1 DIKWSGN
8 AKYSDTILNTVLG
21 LKKGDVF
28 SEEKLITKLY
38 GPSRSGN
45 EISTLYMNDGYLTFN
60 VDPVQTR
67 IYGDTIDM
75 ELRIYEGPQYTV
87 SKVTVKGNDVTN
99 DRVILREIVNKP
111 GQKFSK
117 TMIMQTVQQISQLGN
132 FDETKT
138 NPIPIPNP
146 LEGTVD
152 MEYNVV
158 EKPSDQIEL
167 SGGFGGNRIIGTLGL
182 TFNNFSSRKLFDK
195 SAWKPLP
202 RGDGQKLSLRGQT
215 NGKQY
220 QSYSFSFSE
229 PWLGGKKPISF
240 GLSAFTSLQ
249 SNGGRNYYGEI
260 LETDAGYQK
269 IRLNGVTVS
278 VGRRLNFPD
287 NYFQLTHSINAQ
299 QYILKNYPGFL
310 FSTGESFNFNLTQ
323 ELSRDSRDSPIFP
336 TGGSYFRFTI
346 QATPPYS
353 LLNNV
358 NYAIASDKQRYR
370 FTE

>member
-1 DIKWSGN
+1 MSDKHVEIDIEIYEGPRYYFGDIKWSGN

-117 TMIMQTVQQISQLGN
+117 SLVMQTVQQIAQLGN

-138 NPIPIPNP
+138 NPVPIPNE

-152 MEYNVV
+152 MQYNVV
-158 EKPSDQIEL
+158 ENLLIRL
-167 SGGFGGNRIIGTLGL
+167 SFQAVSVVI
-182 TFNNFSSRKLFDK
+182 
-195 SAWKPLP
+195 
-202 RGDGQKLSLRGQT
+202 
-215 NGKQY
+215 
-220 QSYSFSFSE
+220 
-229 PWLGGKKPISF
+229 
-240 GLSAFTSLQ
+240 GLSVHSDSPSTTSLLADFLRRERGSPCLVATVRNLVYADKPTVSSISRTASRFQSHGLAERNRFTS
-249 SNGGRNYYGEI
+249 
-260 LETDAGYQK
+260 
-269 IRLNGVTVS
+269 V
-278 VGRRLNFPD
+278 
-287 NYFQLTHSINAQ
+287 
-299 QYILKNYPGFL
+299 
-310 FSTGESFNFNLTQ
+310 
-323 ELSRDSRDSPIFP
+323 
-336 TGGSYFRFTI
+336 
-346 QATPPYS
+346 
-353 LLNNV
+353 
-358 NYAIASDKQRYR
+358 
-370 FTE
+370 